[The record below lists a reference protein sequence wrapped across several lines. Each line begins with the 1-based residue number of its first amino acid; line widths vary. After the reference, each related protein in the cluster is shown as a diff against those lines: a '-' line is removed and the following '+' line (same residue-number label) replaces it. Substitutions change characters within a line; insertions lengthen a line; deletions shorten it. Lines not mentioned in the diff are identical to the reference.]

1 MIKRTLYFGNPSYL
15 SMRNEQLVLKYPA
28 VEKNENLPIHF
39 KKEAE
44 TTIPIEDI
52 GMVIIDH
59 RQITITH
66 DLCEKLIENN
76 SAIVWCDAKHH
87 PTGMTLPFAANDTL
101 SEKTRYQIEAS
112 EPLKKQLWRQTIESK
127 ILNQA
132 AVLKH
137 FGYHY
142 QDLINMSSQVLSGDT
157 GNMEGRAAAK
167 YWDKMLE
174 QFETTRGRFDGPPN
188 NFLNYAYAILRA
200 TVARNLVGSGLLPV
214 LGIHH
219 RNKYN
224 AYCLANDIM
233 EPYRPIIDQHIF
245 DNIELQQFLPLEL
258 GKKEKA
264 HILDLVNID
273 VEIEG
278 KKSPLMV
285 GVQRTT
291 ASVMKCFMGESRKI
305 SYPTL

>member
-15 SMRNEQLVLKYPA
+15 SMRNEQLVFKYPA
-28 VEKNENLPIHF
+28 VEKNDNLPLHF

-87 PTGMTLPFAANDTL
+87 PIGMTLPFAANDTL

-112 EPLKKQLWRQTIESK
+112 EPLKKQLWRQTIEVK

-132 AVLKH
+132 AVLRH
-137 FGYHY
+137 FRYPH
-142 QDLINMSSQVLSGDT
+142 QDLLHMSSQVLSGDT
-157 GNMEGRAAAK
+157 ANMEGRAAAK

-174 QFETTRGRFDGPPN
+174 QFDTTRGRFDGPPN

-224 AYCLANDIM
+224 AYCLADDIM

-245 DNIELQQFLPLEL
+245 EFINLQQFLPEEL
-258 GKKEKA
+258 GKAEKA

-291 ASVMKCFMGESRKI
+291 ASLMKCFMGESRKI
-305 SYPTL
+305 SYPIL